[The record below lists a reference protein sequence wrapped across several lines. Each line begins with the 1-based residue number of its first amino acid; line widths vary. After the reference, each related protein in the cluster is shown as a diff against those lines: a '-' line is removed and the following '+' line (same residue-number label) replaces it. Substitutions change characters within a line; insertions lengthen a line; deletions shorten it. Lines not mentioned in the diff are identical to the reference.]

1 MLCSCIQIIS
11 RSVLS
16 VNSSCILMLYTGP
29 PPPPSAVEFTITS
42 NSVENFTVCLTW
54 EMGKSDLYYLIN
66 TSNSDKGYNEPS
78 NMLCLMTE
86 YNTHLEVSV
95 VAVNC
100 AGKSEPTTTNISMAM
115 INLVLHI
122 IHLSLSWLWSSQS
135 TSQWQCW

>member
-1 MLCSCIQIIS
+1 MNSIITYNIS
-11 RSVLS
+11 
-16 VNSSCILMLYTGP
+16 ILMFCTD
-29 PPPPSAVEFTITS
+29 PPPSPNVTTMEFS

-66 TSNSDKGYNEPS
+66 TSNSDKGYNESS
-78 NMLCLMTE
+78 NQLCLMTE

-115 INLVLHI
+115 MNLVLYI
-122 IHLSLSWLWSSQS
+122 ISNYISLP
-135 TSQWQCW
+135 